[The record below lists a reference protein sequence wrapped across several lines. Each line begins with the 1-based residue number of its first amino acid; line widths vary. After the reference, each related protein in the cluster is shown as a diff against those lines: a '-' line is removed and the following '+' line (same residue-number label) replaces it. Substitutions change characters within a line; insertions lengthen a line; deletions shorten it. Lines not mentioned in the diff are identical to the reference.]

1 MIQIKKSQ
9 VVELLQNHV
18 AGVIQN
24 IGAFVLAHR
33 AQFGTDWAFT
43 VRGDVYYDKTQ
54 DVIYQLPNGQAGK
67 YSVAVSGT
75 NVDLRS
81 NLDRVK

>member
-1 MIQIKKSQ
+1 MVAAREMANRPMRVMKSLYGAVSSPVQ
-9 VVELLQNHV
+9 KLGTSSDAV
-18 AGVIQN
+18 AM
-24 IGAFVLAHR
+24 AR
-33 AQFGTDWAFT
+33 
-43 VRGDVYYDKTQ
+43 K
-54 DVIYQLPNGQAGK
+54 LPNGQAGK